1 MVLALIQARMGS
13 TRLPGK
19 VLKPL
24 AGIPVIEHV
33 VHRVRSAAM
42 VDDVMVVTSI
52 DPSNIPLIHVVSGL
66 GCRVFVGSED
76 DVLDRFWQAT
86 RLTDADHLVRVT
98 ADCPVIDPDVIDSVI
113 RLHVAEKNH
122 YTSNTDPPTWPDG
135 LDVEVMTRAAL
146 ETAWSKARSTP
157 EREHVTPYIRN
168 NPQLFKTGG
177 LRSPVDLSVH
187 RWTLDQDEDYALLQS
202 VFDELYKPSGIFR
215 HGEILDLLLRKPELT
230 DVNATIQRNEGY
242 AKSLREELYKDG

>member
-13 TRLPGK
+13 TRLSGK

-24 AGIPVIEHV
+24 AGVPVIEHV

-76 DVLDRFWQAT
+76 DVLDRFWQAA
-86 RLTDADHLVRVT
+86 RLTEADHLVRVT
-98 ADCPVIDPDVIDSVI
+98 ADCPVIDPDVIDSAI
-113 RLHVAEKNH
+113 RLHLAENND

-157 EREHVTPYIRN
+157 EREHVTPYVRN
-168 NPQLFKTGG
+168 NPQFFKLGG
-177 LRSPVDLSVH
+177 VRSPIDLSHH
-187 RWTLDQDEDYALLQS
+187 RWTLDQSEDYALLQT
-202 VFDELYKPSGIFR
+202 VFGELYKPGGIFR
-215 HGEILDLLLRKPELT
+215 YGEILDLLTRKPELT
-230 DVNATIQRNEGY
+230 DVNGTIRRNEGY
-242 AKSLREELYKDG
+242 AKSLREEQNQNG